1 MPNITRRLQLRD
13 FRLILAIH
21 ETGQLALAAEL
32 LSMTQP
38 AASRLLAEIERAL
51 GSPVFLRHP
60 KGMTATAV
68 GEIVARNARNL
79 LNGVDQTV
87 RDVDAVVS
95 GRGGTARVGA
105 VTGGAVAFVVPA
117 IQQLK
122 TLAAGSDIHVDVAP
136 SDTLI
141 AGLQRGEYDFILAR
155 VPSGQDA
162 RELSILPG
170 RVEVIRFMVHED
182 HPLAERRHLRLSDL
196 AGYEWVIQ
204 APSTPM
210 RQTVEEAFTGRGI
223 PLPAEIV
230 NTTSLVV
237 MIAYLMSTQAI
248 APLSLE
254 VADLLGPSGL
264 DGRLVLLDIVDP
276 VVVNPYHLIARRD
289 QIISPLATRLHEL
302 VLAALKS
309 GERPLR

>member
-1 MPNITRRLQLRD
+1 MPSITRRLQLRD
-13 FRLILAIH
+13 FRLILAIY
-21 ETGQLALAAEL
+21 ETGQLALAAEQ

-38 AASRLLAEIERAL
+38 AASRLLAEIERSL
-51 GSPVFLRHP
+51 GSAVFRRHP

-87 RDVDAVVS
+87 RDVEAVVS
-95 GRGGTARVGA
+95 GRGGVARVGA
-105 VTGGAVAFVVPA
+105 VTGGAVAFIVPA

-136 SDTLI
+136 SDELI
-141 AGLQRGEYDFILAR
+141 PGLLRGDYDFILAR

-170 RVEVIRFMVHED
+170 RVEIIRFMVHGS
-182 HPLAERRHLRLSDL
+182 HPLAGRARLRLADL

-204 APSTPM
+204 ALSTPM
-210 RQTVEEAFTGRGI
+210 RQTVEEAFTGRAI
-223 PLPAEIV
+223 PLPSEIV

-237 MIAYLMSTQAI
+237 MIAYLLSTQAI
-248 APLSLE
+248 APISRE
-254 VADLLGPSGL
+254 VADLLGPNGL
-264 DGRLVLLDIVDP
+264 AGNLVQLDLVDP
-276 VVVNPYHLIARRD
+276 IIVSPYYLIARKD
-289 QIISPLATRLHEL
+289 QVISPLATRLHEL
-302 VLAALKS
+302 VLAALS
-309 GERPLR
+309 AA